1 MDQYEKLYAAIDKA
15 FAGTPNTPAAL
26 AAKAEIIENLTAKY
40 DDLRAEGVSE
50 DEAIC
55 KAVDSI
61 GEVSELFGK
70 APAHSEDGSRG
81 GGEVQAPVPM
91 SAPAPVE
98 VSYPANAVRRGKLMK
113 KTLIALAVALYVL
126 SPMGPILSVAGV
138 PEPLAVSLLFV
149 LSGLAT
155 AMIVGSGFCLP
166 WNNAKGKVMLGLG
179 VGGCVW
185 GLIPAILLGETA
197 EVLSLSLMFGI
208 WAVSVVLIVLSTSF
222 KGAVPPKE
230 EEEGEKQSAARRS
243 EVPEDLMSVY
253 KPIQTVLALVTLAV
267 YLGISFRTFGWIYTW
282 LIWPMYGCVCR
293 IVQAFFWLGR
303 QNHKEEKS

>member
-26 AAKAEIIENLTAKY
+26 AAKTEIIENLTAKY
-40 DDLRAEGVSE
+40 DDLRAEGLSE
-50 DEAIC
+50 DEAIRR
-55 KAVDSI
+55 AVDSI

-70 APAHSEDGSRG
+70 APQRNDGGSRDD
-81 GGEVQAPVPM
+81 EEMKTPAPV
-91 SAPAPVE
+91 AVPVE
-98 VSYPANAVRRGKLMK
+98 VSYPADAVRRGKLVQ

-138 PEPLAVSLLFV
+138 PELQAVSLLFV
-149 LSGLAT
+149 LCGLAT
-155 AMIVGSGFCLP
+155 AMIVASGFCLP
-166 WNNAKGKVMLGLG
+166 WNNAKGKIMLGLG

-197 EVLSLSLMFGI
+197 EVLGTSLMFGI
-208 WAVSVVLIVLSTSF
+208 WAVSVMLIVLSTSF
-222 KGAVPPKE
+222 KGTLPPKE
-230 EEEGEKQSAARRS
+230 EEEGQQQSAARRS
-243 EVPEDLMSVY
+243 EVPEDLMGVY

-267 YLGISFRTFGWIYTW
+267 YLGISFWTFGWIYTW

-293 IVQAFFWLGR
+293 VVQAIFWLGR